1 MYKILSFYEF
11 DDISLNKVTKNKIK
25 ILDFS
30 KNNQILGTIILSI
43 EGINGTVSGPV
54 KSIDSLSDLLIDL
67 GYKCNIK
74 FSLSEKKPF
83 KRVKVKIQKEIVRLG

>member
-1 MYKILSFYEF
+1 MYILG
-11 DDISLNKVTKNKIK
+11 DIGNTETKLCIV
-25 ILDFS
+25 S

-54 KSIDSLSDLLIDL
+54 KSIDSHSDLLIDE

-74 FSLSEKKPF
+74 ISKSEKKTF
-83 KRVKVKIQKEIVRLG
+83 

>member
-30 KNNQILGTIILSI
+30 KNNQI
-43 EGINGTVSGPV
+43 
-54 KSIDSLSDLLIDL
+54 
-67 GYKCNIK
+67 
-74 FSLSEKKPF
+74 
-83 KRVKVKIQKEIVRLG
+83 